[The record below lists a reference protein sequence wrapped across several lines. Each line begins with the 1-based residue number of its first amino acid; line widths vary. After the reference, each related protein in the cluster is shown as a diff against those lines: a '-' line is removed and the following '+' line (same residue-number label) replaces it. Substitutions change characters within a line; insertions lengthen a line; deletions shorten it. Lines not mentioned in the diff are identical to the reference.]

1 MDLEK
6 KLMEEIMKKR
16 EAEKKLK
23 EIKGR
28 RETGWEEHLKLYL
41 PMRYIEDV
49 EIYSRRPTKGI
60 IKWDVEI
67 TPKKDFEYKF
77 MRPKFKTSITF
88 EEKPDERIM
97 EKEYRQGVSLIV
109 NRFETNY
116 AKIPLVIDFET
127 LVQRIGRPRAVEV
140 FSHLCQ
146 KGSPYHCSFLFN
158 YIMKLVEDILDEP
171 DKSIRGYL
179 ANYIYSAGF
188 RKLFD
193 ILTKIEPAAIDKV
206 GFEERVKYCIR
217 EILNRYAYVYEK
229 PDDLAGDDIERSWEV
244 VNESCKI
251 PEFKLI
257 AQPYDE
263 SCIVKELKDIGIEIE
278 AGAGAETRETAK
290 TVKEVAKEETKEAK
304 EEEKEVE
311 KLKEEILKRMIG

>member
-6 KLMEEIMKKR
+6 KLMEEIMRKR
-16 EAEKKLK
+16 KAEKKLK

-28 RETGWEEHLKLYL
+28 RETEWEEHLKLYL

-49 EIYSRRPTKGI
+49 EIYSSRPTKGI
-60 IKWDVEI
+60 IKWDVKI

-97 EKEYRQGVSLIV
+97 EREYRQGVSLIV

-179 ANYIYSAGF
+179 ANYIHFAGF

-193 ILTKIEPAAIDKV
+193 ILTKIEPAEIDKV
-206 GFEERVKYCIR
+206 GFKERVRYCIR
-217 EILNRYAYVYEK
+217 EILNCYACVYDK
-229 PDDLAGDDIERSWEV
+229 PDDLAEDDIEKSWEV

-263 SCIVKELKDIGIEIE
+263 SCIVKELKEMGIEI
-278 AGAGAETRETAK
+278 AETETEETAK
-290 TVKEVAKEETKEAK
+290 TVKEETK

-311 KLKEEILKRMIG
+311 RLKEEILKRMIS